1 MSSGEEDMMSSGS
14 DDDASTPDLLSNVL
28 APPASRPTPPPTS
41 PSFVVSGV
49 NDPVSMN
56 GVYTR
61 NDAAQPM
68 LWSHEDGTFEITK
81 VGPHWIIG
89 QIGPDG
95 ESRKKMQCIYA
106 PTDEEPPS
114 TSIATLL
121 VLSHTHVF

>member
-1 MSSGEEDMMSSGS
+1 MSSGS

-89 QIGPDG
+89 QIGPG

-114 TSIATLL
+114 TFIATLL